1 MQYCKNT
8 RSYSVQTI
16 LNNDL
21 GVLMSSVRQHSF
33 LSRKEKILAMA
44 ESLLLDNNEDITL
57 SELAS
62 ELDIAKGTIYK
73 HFKSKNQ
80 LYLELIILNEQ
91 RILNISK
98 DREHNMHSYVTEY
111 MLYHMEN
118 SNRTILLH
126 FIEERLTNN
135 ERGLKELFEELYKI
149 REERILTIKDM
160 TSEYLKSLNSA
171 MSIRDFLS
179 YVWSVT
185 HGASLLLNSTHY
197 QKSIGSRE
205 RLMKLYINQALMTP
219 DKVSSID

>member
-1 MQYCKNT
+1 
-8 RSYSVQTI
+8 
-16 LNNDL
+16 
-21 GVLMSSVRQHSF
+21 MSSVRQQNF
-33 LSRKEKILAMA
+33 LSRKEKILSMA
-44 ESLLLDNNEDITL
+44 ETLLLDNNEDITL

-80 LYLELIILNEQ
+80 LYLELIILNEK
-91 RILNISK
+91 RILEISK
-98 DREHNMHSYVTEY
+98 KFNADIHIYVTEY
-111 MLYHMEN
+111 MLYHMQN

-135 ERGLKELFEELYKI
+135 ERGLKDLFEELYTI

-160 TSEYLKSLNSA
+160 TSNYLKLLNSA
-171 MSIRDFLS
+171 MSIRDYLS

-185 HGASLLLNSTHY
+185 YGASLLLNSTYY

-205 RLMKLYINQALMTP
+205 RLIKLYINQALMTP
-219 DKVSSID
+219 DKVLSIH